1 MSPSD
6 RRATYSWGWTTVDIE
21 MSLSREP
28 RYALTE
34 VAVRCDVHPKTVR
47 QYEELGLV
55 APAGETRSPVRFSD
69 QDIDR
74 ILRIRRLVED
84 LGVNLAGVEV
94 ILHLRDQLIHLQ
106 QARGGGTPDPG
117 R

>member
-1 MSPSD
+1 MSSSS
-6 RRATYSWGWTTVDIE
+6 RRPPYAWSWTTVDIE

-55 APAGETRSPVRFSD
+55 APVGETRSPVRFSD

-84 LGVNLAGVEV
+84 LGVNFAGVEV

-106 QARGGGTPDPG
+106 RAHGGETRGSG